1 MNEQNLEIKE
11 VQSHISAITRLAIS
25 FDDNYIF
32 TAGEDGT
39 LVIYENQQREN
50 KIKLDK
56 DGMGMAPAEEF
67 LMQR

>member
-32 TAGEDGT
+32 TAGDDGT
-39 LVIYENQQREN
+39 LVIYEN
-50 KIKLDK
+50 
-56 DGMGMAPAEEF
+56 
-67 LMQR
+67 